1 MTEPEDDR
9 AFLERMRRGNAALRA
24 LMAERPGSGGITGND
39 PSGAVTA
46 VLGADGLPERID
58 LDDAWRRGVG
68 SERLAAAVTQA
79 CNGAIQANL
88 DVVAAAEPSAWAAR
102 LSAVFAYLGG
112 EGPEPPDLRAADHAP
127 AASPYMPDLSGLLAD
142 IVASDLAE
150 RAEAVAQAGPPH
162 YSGSAAAGR
171 LTLTLDAAG
180 QLTCAADPEW
190 AGRQG
195 TEELRDAIATA
206 LAGLHAERRAAATST
221 SPLTRFAAH
230 IGAIAGGY
238 ALPS

>member
-1 MTEPEDDR
+1 MTEPEDDQ
-9 AFLERMRRGNAALRA
+9 AFFERMRRGNAALRA
-24 LMAERPGSGGITGND
+24 LMAERPGAGGITGSD

-58 LDDAWRRGVG
+58 LDEAWRRSVG
-68 SERLAAAVTQA
+68 TERLAAAVTQA
-79 CNGAIQANL
+79 CTGAIQANL
-88 DVVAAAEPSAWAAR
+88 DMVATTEQSGWAAR
-102 LSAVFAYLGG
+102 LSAVFAYVDGK
-112 EGPEPPDLRAADHAP
+112 GPEPPDLP
-127 AASPYMPDLSGLLAD
+127 AAGSTRASPFMPDLSGLLAD

-150 RAEAVAQAGPPH
+150 GAEAVAQAGPPQ

-180 QLTCAADPEW
+180 QLTCAADPAW
-190 AGRQG
+190 VGRQE
-195 TEELRDAIATA
+195 TQELRDAIATA

-221 SPLTRFAAH
+221 STLTRFAAQ